1 MKAKLPSTRIQ
12 SIDAF
17 RGITIFVM
25 IFVNEVAGVSGLPS
39 WMKHAG
45 ADDDAMT
52 FVDVVFPAFLFI
64 VGMSIP
70 FALRQRLEYDG
81 DLRQA
86 GHTVWRAISLMIMG
100 VFMVNAEGGYDETK
114 MGLSIHAWSL
124 LFYLAVCMIWI
135 NINTHNNVYRY
146 ALRGTGLI
154 LLFALASVYV
164 TEEGGS
170 MTPRWWG
177 ILGLIGWAY
186 LIACA
191 TYWISGGRGWVIMIM
206 IAFFFAYYLL
216 GHFAFP
222 GNIFFQHILLSQ
234 GGHAVHAAIVLSGV
248 LLSLIFFRIDLLVT
262 PRQRITEAAWLAV
275 FMLIAGALLRPL
287 TTLSKIYATPA
298 WAAFSVAACIFVFA
312 VIYVLTEQLKL
323 RRWTTLVNVAA
334 VNPLMVYIIPFIVYA
349 AMKLTGISFPGFL
362 YEGAVGIVWALVYAA
377 IVMAIGSVLTWVGAI
392 IKI

>member
-1 MKAKLPSTRIQ
+1 MKAQLPSSRILP
-12 SIDAF
+12 IDAF

-25 IFVNEVAGVSGLPS
+25 IFVNEVAGVSGLPY

-86 GHTVWRAISLMIMG
+86 GHIVWRAVSLMIMG
-100 VFMVNAEGGYDETK
+100 VFMVNAEGGYDESK

-124 LFYLAVCMIWI
+124 LFYLGVLMIWV
-135 NINTHNNVYRY
+135 NINTENK
-146 ALRGTGLI
+146 ALRYGLRGGGLI
-154 LLFALASVYV
+154 LLFVLAFMYV
-164 TEEGGS
+164 TDEGGP
-170 MTPRWWG
+170 MNPRWWG

-191 TYWISGGRGWVIMIM
+191 TYWISGGRGWVILVMIL
-206 IAFFFAYYLL
+206 FFFTYYIL

-222 GNIFFQHILLSQ
+222 GNIFFQNVLLSQ
-234 GGHAVHAAIVLSGV
+234 GGHAVHSGIALCGV
-248 LLSLIFFRIDLLVT
+248 LLTLIFFRIDLLVT
-262 PRQRITEAAWLAV
+262 PRQRITEAAWFAV
-275 FMLIAGALLRPL
+275 LMLIIGASLRPL
-287 TTLSKIYATPA
+287 TTVSKIYATPA
-298 WAAFSVAACIFVFA
+298 WAAFSVAACIFIFA
-312 VIYVLTEQLKL
+312 MIYVLTEQLKL
-323 RRWTTLVNVAA
+323 RRWTNLVNAA
-334 VNPLMVYIIPFIVYA
+334 AINPLMVYIIPFIVYA
-349 AMKLTGISFPGFL
+349 AMKLLGISFPGML
-362 YEGAVGIVWALVYAA
+362 YDGALGVVWALVYASL
-377 IVMAIGSVLTWVGAI
+377 VMVIAGLLTRAGWI

>member
-1 MKAKLPSTRIQ
+1 MKAQLPSTRILPV
-12 SIDAF
+12 DAF

-25 IFVNEVAGVSGLPS
+25 IFVNEVAGVSGLPA

-45 ADDDAMT
+45 ADEDAMT

-86 GHTVWRAISLMIMG
+86 GHIIWRAISLMIMG

-124 LFYLAVCMIWI
+124 LFYLGVLMIWL
-135 NINTHNNVYRY
+135 NLETQSS
-146 ALRGTGLI
+146 ALRYSLRGAGFI
-154 LLFALASVYV
+154 LLFVLAFMYV
-164 TEEGGS
+164 TDEGGP
-170 MTPRWWG
+170 MPPRWWG

-191 TYWISGGRGWVIMIM
+191 TYWISGGRMWVILLMI
-206 IAFFFAYYLL
+206 IFFFAYYIL

-222 GNIFFQHILLSQ
+222 GNVFFQHILLSQ
-234 GGHAVHAAIVLSGV
+234 GGHAVHTGIVLSGV
-248 LLSLIFFRIDLLVT
+248 MLTLVFFRVDLLVT

-275 FMLIAGALLRPL
+275 FMLIAGAVLRPVSII
-287 TTLSKIYATPA
+287 SKIYATPS
-298 WAAFSVAACIFVFA
+298 WAAFSIAACIFIFA
-312 VIYVLTEQLKL
+312 ILYVVTEQLRL
-323 RRWTTLVNVAA
+323 TRWTKLVEPAA
-334 VNPLMVYIIPFIVYA
+334 VNPLLVYIIPFIVYA
-349 AMKLTGISFPGFL
+349 AMELAGLSFPPIFHQ
-362 YEGAVGIVWALVYAA
+362 GATGVLWAIGYAA
-377 IVMAIGSVLTWVGAI
+377 IVMAIGAVLTRRGFVI
-392 IKI
+392 RI